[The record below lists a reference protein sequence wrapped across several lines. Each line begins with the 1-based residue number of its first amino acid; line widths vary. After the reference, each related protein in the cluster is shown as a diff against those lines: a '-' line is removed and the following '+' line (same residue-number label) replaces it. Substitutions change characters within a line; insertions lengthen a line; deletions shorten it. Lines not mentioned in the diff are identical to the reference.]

1 MEVFKAILLGILQG
15 ITEFLPI
22 SSTAHLIVFPWIFGW
37 EGQINTLTFG
47 MATHGGTLLALILC
61 FYRDWLN
68 IFLKQTRLLFY
79 ILIATIPAGLLGLL
93 FNDLIEDT
101 LRNPLIII
109 ITLIFFGI
117 LMLLAEKFYKK
128 ASNHKNDLSELTFK
142 DSFFIGLAQSIAL
155 IPGVSRS
162 GITIT
167 AGLFRNLKRDNAAR
181 FSFLLSTP
189 IIAAATIFESKK
201 FFSNIESYSVDI
213 FMAGFLASFVSGFLA
228 IKFLL
233 QFFKK
238 YSLNV
243 FVYYRFLLAVIIL
256 IIYFNKGVS

>member
-1 MEVFKAILLGILQG
+1 MEVLKAIILGIIQG

-22 SSTAHLIVFPWIFGW
+22 SSTAHLILFPWAFGW
-37 EGQINTLTFG
+37 EGQITTLTFG
-47 MATHGGTLLALILC
+47 MATHGGTLFALILC
-61 FYRDWLN
+61 FYKDWID
-68 IFLKQTRLLFY
+68 IFLKETRLLFY
-79 ILIATIPAGLLGLL
+79 ILIANIPAGLLGLL
-93 FNDLIEDT
+93 FSDLIEGT
-101 LRNPLIII
+101 LRNPLIIV
-109 ITLIFFGI
+109 ITLISIGI
-117 LMLLAEKFYKK
+117 LMLLAERFYKK
-128 ASNHKNDLSELTFK
+128 ASNHKSDLSELSFR

-167 AGLFRNLKRDNAAR
+167 AGLFRNLKRGNAAR

-189 IIAAATIFESKK
+189 IIAVATIFESKK

-233 QFFKK
+233 QLFKK
-238 YSLNV
+238 YSLYV
-243 FVYYRFLLAVIIL
+243 FVYYRFFLAVIIL
-256 IIYFNKGVS
+256 IIYLNKGVS